1 MREAL
6 VAPLRVEVQDYV
18 AIVTMDNPPVN
29 AITSDWPIQ
38 ETFDSFYD
46 RDDVRVAILTG
57 AGTRCFCA
65 GADVKARAESSEQ
78 AQPPG
83 AYERHSRRTREDFN
97 TIVDCAVPVIGAV
110 NGHALGGGLALA
122 ASCDYLIASE
132 NATFGLP
139 EIDVGLLGGARH
151 FMRLFP
157 QGVTRRANFTGRRLT
172 AQEAYR
178 LGVVVEVVP
187 PEHLME
193 AAIEEARVIAQKMPV
208 GIRMAKA
215 NLNLIESMDLKN
227 GYRFEQTQTALL
239 QKTEDAIEA
248 KKAFAE
254 KRAPVFKGR

>member
-1 MREAL
+1 MS
-6 VAPLRVEVQDYV
+6 PLRLEVSDYI

-29 AITSDWPIQ
+29 AAESDWEIQ

-57 AGTRCFCA
+57 AGTRGFCA
-65 GADVKARAESSEQ
+65 GVDVKKRAESAQQE
-78 AQPPG
+78 QPPG
-83 AYERHSRRTREDFN
+83 TYQGQTRRGRENFN
-97 TIVDCAVPVIGAV
+97 SIVDCAVPVIGAI
-110 NGHALGGGLALA
+110 NGHALGAGLALA
-122 ASCDYLIASE
+122 ASCDYRIASE

-151 FMRLFP
+151 FMRMFP
-157 QGVTRRANFTGRRLT
+157 QGATRRANFTGLRIN

-178 LGVVVEVVP
+178 LGVVEKVVP
-187 PEHLME
+187 PEQLME
-193 AAIEEARVIAQKMPV
+193 AALEDARIIAQKMPV

-215 NLNLIESMDLKN
+215 NLNLIENMDLKN

-239 QKTEDAIEA
+239 QRTEDALEA